1 MIYHIKLAIRNI
13 LKQKTGS
20 LINVFGLS
28 VSLAACL
35 IIVLFV
41 QQELNFDRFN
51 KNYTSIYRLLEVD
64 KDGRSSDHPIVFN
77 KLLEENIPELKN
89 GTMLFYYSKT
99 TDFFRYDN
107 NDYIFNN
114 VLFTTQ
120 SFFDIFSLEFIKGN
134 QKNALDASNKAVITE
149 TTARKMFGSTDPI
162 GKIIKYSNNYDFE
175 VKGIIKDLPKT
186 SHFQVDLLVSLE
198 SQKKINSYMMESWYN
213 SSTSF
218 YYLLPQNVDINA
230 LEKKITELFK
240 KLGPEDSVERTF
252 QFQPLSKIHLYSSDT
267 IWDSAIKGDIQVVI
281 AFVLIAILILIIA
294 CFNFINLSMALS
306 GKRNFYSGI
315 QKTMGADGKTI
326 FMSTF
331 TESLLLVIFCAVCA
345 VYISS
350 LIIPGFN
357 RIMGTNLEFS
367 FSNPI
372 VSSALTVLI
381 VFTVLLSSLFQSWR
395 NTRINPVDLLSGKG
409 RNLLA
414 GNKRPFPIFSQSLS
428 IVQLIISIALV
439 IGVITIFKQTT
450 LLLDGKLGFNKS
462 HLIVIKNPWD
472 KKVQTR
478 YKLIK
483 EQLAGLPGV
492 KGVSASWNVPGEYI
506 NNYSGVE
513 IIGNANVSRTNFGQL
528 PVDANF
534 FNVLEAKFLFGR
546 NFSPTLSSDSNKVII
561 NKMGMEILGLDNP
574 IGQNLKNYF
583 TGPDKSYEI
592 IGVIDDIQYQTLKE
606 KGNPAIYYL
615 SRFGLNKILVRLNPG
630 NIPQS
635 VKNIEKIWKGI
646 ESEYPFEFEFV
657 DYKIQTNYE
666 KEIRT
671 RTVLLIMAVLA
682 IAISMLGIF
691 GLVIFITQNRI
702 KEIGIRK
709 INGAN
714 VSEVMTMLNKDFIM
728 WVAVAFLIACPISW
742 YVMHKWLQN
751 FAYKTDIS
759 WWVFAMA
766 GIIVLAIVLFTVSWQ
781 SWRAATRNPV
791 EALRYE

>member
-51 KNYTSIYRLLEVD
+51 KNYTNIYRLLEVD
-64 KDGRSSDHPIVFN
+64 KDGRSPDHPVVFN
-77 KLLEENIPELKN
+77 KVLEDNMPELKN
-89 GTMLFYYSKT
+89 GTMLFYYNKT
-99 TDFFRYDN
+99 TEFFRYDN
-107 NDYIFNN
+107 IDFLFNN
-114 VLFTTQ
+114 VVFTTQ
-120 SFFDIFSLEFIKGN
+120 SFFDIFSIEFTKGN

-149 TTARKMFGSTDPI
+149 TTAEKMFGSTDPI

-175 VKGIIKDLPKT
+175 ITGVIKDLPKN

-198 SQKKINSYMMESWYN
+198 SQKKINSYMMESWNN

-218 YYLLPQNVDINA
+218 YYLLPQNADIQG
-230 LEKKITELFK
+230 LGVKITELYK
-240 KLGPEDSVERTF
+240 KTRPENTVEGTY
-252 QFQPLSKIHLYSSDT
+252 QLQPLSKVHLYSSDT
-267 IWDSAIKGDIQVVI
+267 IWDSAIKGDIQVVV

-315 QKTMGADGKTI
+315 QKTMGADAKTI
-326 FMSTF
+326 LMSTF
-331 TESLLLVIFCAVCA
+331 IENLLLVLFCALCA
-345 VYISS
+345 VYIS
-350 LIIPGFN
+350 LFFIPGFN
-357 RIMGTNLEFS
+357 KIMGTNLDFS
-367 FSNPI
+367 FSNPT
-372 VSSALTVLI
+372 VLSALTVLI
-381 VFTVLLSSLFQSWR
+381 VFTVLLSSLFQSWCH
-395 NTRINPVDLLSGKG
+395 TRINPVELLSGKG
-409 RNLLA
+409 RNLLTN
-414 GNKRPFPIFSQSLS
+414 NKRPFPIFSQSLS
-428 IVQLIISIALV
+428 IVQLIISITLV
-439 IGVITIFKQTT
+439 ICVITIFKQTS

-462 HLIVIKNPWD
+462 NLIVIKNPWD
-472 KKVQTR
+472 ENVHKR

-483 EQLAGLPGV
+483 EQLVGLSGV
-492 KGVSASWNVPGEYI
+492 NGVSASWNVPGEYI

-513 IIGNANVSRTNFGQL
+513 LIGNSKLSRTNFGQL

-534 FNVLEAKFLFGR
+534 LDVLEAKFLFGR
-546 NFSPTLSSDSNKVII
+546 NFNSISGTDSNKVII

-574 IGQNLKNYF
+574 IGQHVKNYF
-583 TGPDKSYEI
+583 TDPGKSYEI
-592 IGVIDDIQYQTLKE
+592 IGVINDIQYNTLKE
-606 KGNPAIYYL
+606 KGKPAIYYL
-615 SRFGLNKILVRLNPG
+615 SQFGLNKVLVRLNPG

-635 VKNIEKIWKGI
+635 IKNIQKVWKDI
-646 ESEYPFEFEFV
+646 ESGYPFEYEYI

-671 RTVLLIMAVLA
+671 RTMLFIMAFLA
-682 IAISMLGIF
+682 IAISMLGVF
-691 GLVIFITQNRI
+691 GLVVFITRNRI

-709 INGAN
+709 INGASI
-714 VSEVMTMLNKDFIM
+714 SEVMTLLNKDLIKWVVIAFI
-728 WVAVAFLIACPISW
+728 IACPVSW
-742 YVMHKWLQN
+742 FAMHKWLQN
-751 FAYKTDIS
+751 FAYKTDLS
-759 WWVFAMA
+759 WWIFALA
-766 GIIVLAIVLFTVSWQ
+766 GILVLSITLLTVSWQ